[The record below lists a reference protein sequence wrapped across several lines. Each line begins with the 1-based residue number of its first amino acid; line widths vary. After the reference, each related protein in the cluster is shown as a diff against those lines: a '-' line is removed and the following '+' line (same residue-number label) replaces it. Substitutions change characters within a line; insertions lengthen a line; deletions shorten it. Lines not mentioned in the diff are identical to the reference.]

1 MSDIFKSF
9 DASSATLHLGVNVVE
24 ASAGTGKTYAI
35 AMLVLR
41 FVVEHGVPVEEL
53 LVVSYT
59 KAATEELRS
68 RIRSRLLEARDLL
81 TGNKK
86 SCNDKAFLTYLGA
99 LPNTTLALK
108 RLELALL
115 DMDRAAVFTIHGF
128 CQRMLKEQA
137 LESGQFFDMELTADV
152 GSIQDELVFDYWRR
166 NLYDLAPFHCALFLN
181 YFSGPD
187 ALYATVKGV
196 AVEDR
201 IEPSDWMT
209 SEEALKRVDEAFE
222 LLVQWW
228 QKSSLNLEQ
237 SFLDAIDKGMFKKP
251 FVEKFESWWQQG
263 ELFFSRSSEHF
274 PKDLFWLGRDGLI
287 GSLNG
292 NKLRGDA
299 KKHAFLQDFS
309 LADKTLDSFLSA
321 CEGAVL
327 SLRIHLAMELQTG
340 LRQRLLELGRFS
352 FDDLV
357 LSLARALQGP
367 QQKALQQILAS
378 RFQVALIDEFQDTD
392 AAQYRIFSTLFG
404 GKEKKHFLFLI
415 GDPKQAIYK
424 FRGAD
429 IYAYFQARKS
439 ANYLLGLEKNYRSN
453 PRLVEAVNNLFAQK
467 ANAFVRDE
475 LPYVKVTAAKEPEY
489 LQFWLDEEV
498 RSAMVY
504 CSLESPHEE
513 GVKPWSSG
521 KCRERI
527 QSYVIREIQE
537 LLKESFLK
545 TDTEEKKRVKAGDIA
560 ILVRTNKQA
569 EAFQLALAHASIPSV
584 MSSRKTVFETRE
596 CVDLLQVIQAVALPS
611 DIRLLRTAMSCNWF
625 AMNGQT
631 FYEQTQNEQIMDAW
645 MERFHEYHH
654 IWQEKGFLAMM
665 NSLFARESVFETLCT
680 LPLAERGITNLM
692 HLTEIVQEAEVEGKL
707 SCTHVLQ
714 YLTSQMESGKAGE
727 HAELRLES
735 DEDAVKVVT
744 MHAVKGLEYPV
755 VFCPYLWHR
764 SGWLQKEKNCISYH
778 DEESRQVADLG
789 STDFEER
796 REVALQEELAEEVRL
811 LYVAVTRASSRCY
824 VFWADVS
831 GRGSVASS
839 RKSALA
845 WVLSLFDC
853 KDIAEQTKC
862 ISALCDGDSV
872 ELRMVSSIPDE
883 QEICKTM
890 SPEKIPLSC
899 KTFSRSLLPG
909 EWLMTSYSALAGA
922 GHALP
927 HVASPALEIK
937 DKTLGRIHDL
947 PFGAAFGNV
956 VHGLLEDFP
965 FALLAGTEDYEEECL
980 AQCRRFGV
988 VAKSDQ
994 LMNLVRDVTRT
1005 RLGHGGVD
1013 LFALTDLDEKNVLK
1027 EMPFYFHLREE
1038 STEHINTLLEFSP
1051 VVRSIQERQL
1061 KGYLTGFIDLACR
1074 HQGKYYIMD
1083 YKTNYLGDSLAS
1095 YAEENLVG
1103 AMRDHNYGLQYWI
1116 YTMVL
1121 HRFLKASIAEYDYE
1135 RDFGGVFYLFARGM
1149 SPEYPGNGVYYNC
1162 PEKSVLE
1169 ELNKCLGAEYG

>member
-9 DASSATLHLGVNVVE
+9 DAASATLHRGVNVVE

-41 FVVEHGVPVEEL
+41 FVVEHGVPVDEL

-68 RIRSRLLEARDLL
+68 RIRSRLLEAREQL
-81 TGNKK
+81 TDIHKN
-86 SCNDKAFLTYLGA
+86 CDDKAFLQYLGS
-99 LPNTTLALK
+99 LPDTTLALK
-108 RLELALL
+108 RIELALL

-128 CQRMLKEQA
+128 CQRMLREQA

-152 GSIQDELVFDYWRR
+152 GSIQEELVFDYWRR
-166 NLYDLAPFHCALFLN
+166 NLYELLPFHCALFLDH
-181 YFSGPD
+181 FSGPD
-187 ALYATVKGV
+187 ALFATVKGV

-201 IEPSDWMT
+201 IEPSDWM
-209 SEEALKRVDEAFE
+209 SLKDALTLVDEAFE

-228 QKSSLNLEQ
+228 RRNSENLEQ
-237 SFLDAIDKGMFKKP
+237 SLLDTIEQGMFKKP
-251 FVEKFESWWQQG
+251 FVEKFDTWWQQC

-274 PKDLFWLGRDGLI
+274 PKDLLWLGRDGLMDA
-287 GSLNG
+287 LNG
-292 NKLRGDA
+292 NKLRGAA
-299 KKHAFLQDFS
+299 KKQAYLQDFP
-309 LADKTLDSFLSA
+309 LADKMLDTFLSA
-321 CEGAVL
+321 CDGAVL
-327 SLRIHLAMELQTG
+327 SLRIHLAGELQTG
-340 LRQRLLELGRFS
+340 VRQRLLERGRFS

-357 LSLARALQGP
+357 LSLSHALQGE
-367 QQKALQQILAS
+367 QKKELQQVLAG

-404 GKEKKHFLFLI
+404 GREKNHFLFLI

-439 ANYLLGLEKNYRSN
+439 ADHLLGLEKNYRSN

-467 ANAFVRDE
+467 PNAFVSEE
-475 LPYVKVTAAKEPEY
+475 LPYVLVNAAKAPEY
-489 LQFWLDEEV
+489 LQVWQAGGV
-498 RSAMVY
+498 SASMVY

-527 QSYVIREIQE
+527 QAYVVGEIQQ
-537 LLKESFLK
+537 LLKESFLQ
-545 TDTEEKKRVKAGDIA
+545 TGTGEKQRVRAGDIA

-569 EAFQLALAHASIPSV
+569 EDFQLALAHASIPSV

-596 CVDLLQVIQAVALPS
+596 CVDLLQVIQAVVLPS
-611 DIRLLRTAMSCNWF
+611 DIRLLRTAMSCRWF

-631 FYEQTQNEQIMDAW
+631 FYEQTQNEQIVDAW

-654 IWQEKGFLAMM
+654 LWQEKGFLAMM
-665 NSLFARESVFETLCT
+665 NSLFSRESVFETLCT
-680 LPLAERGITNLM
+680 LPLAERGITNLL
-692 HLTEIVQEAEVEGKL
+692 HLTEIIQEAEVEENL
-707 SCTHVLQ
+707 SCPHVLQ
-714 YLTSQMESGKAGE
+714 YITSQMESGKAGE

-735 DEDAVKVVT
+735 DEGSVKVVT

-755 VFCPYLWHR
+755 VFCPYLWYR

-778 DEESRQVADLG
+778 DEESCQVADLG
-789 STDFEER
+789 SINFEER
-796 REVALQEELAEEVRL
+796 RKIALQEELAEEVRL
-811 LYVAVTRASSRCY
+811 LYVAVTRASSCCY
-824 VFWADVS
+824 VFWADVG
-831 GRGSVASS
+831 GRGAVAASG
-839 RKSALA
+839 KSALA

-853 KDIAEQTKC
+853 KDISEQTER

-872 ELRMVSSIPDE
+872 ELRMVSPIADGQVSG
-883 QEICKTM
+883 KTIT
-890 SPEKIPLSC
+890 PEKVPFSC
-899 KTFSRSLLPG
+899 KTFSRSPLPG

-922 GHALP
+922 GLAFPHAP
-927 HVASPALEIK
+927 PKPEIK
-937 DKTLGRIHDL
+937 ENISGRIHDL
-947 PFGAAFGNV
+947 PFGPAFGNV
-956 VHGLLEDFP
+956 VHALLEDFP

-988 VAKSDQ
+988 VAKSGQ

-1005 RLGHGGVD
+1005 RLGHGGVE
-1013 LFALTDLDEKNVLK
+1013 LFSLADLDDKNVLK

-1051 VVRSIQERQL
+1051 VVQPIQERQL
-1061 KGYLTGFIDLACR
+1061 KGYLTGFIDLVCR
-1074 HQGKYYIMD
+1074 YQDKYYIMD
-1083 YKTNYLGDSLAS
+1083 YKTNYLGDSLVN
-1095 YAEENLVG
+1095 YTEENLVL

-1116 YTMVL
+1116 YILVL
-1121 HRFLKASIAEYDYE
+1121 HRFLTASMAEYDYE

-1149 SPEYPGNGVYYNC
+1149 NPEHPGNGVYYNC
-1162 PEKSVLE
+1162 PEKSVLDA
-1169 ELNKCLGAEYG
+1169 LYNCLGAEYG